1 MNTVVCDC
9 LGVTVEDIKNAVEN
23 GAKTLDDIK
32 ETTGAGTICGC
43 CEVELETTLHKF
55 L

>member
-9 LGVTVEDIKNAVEN
+9 LGITVEDIKNAVEN
-23 GAKTLDDIK
+23 GAKTLDDVMDV
-32 ETTGAGTICGC
+32 TQAGTICGGC
-43 CEVELETTLHKF
+43 IVELETTLHEF